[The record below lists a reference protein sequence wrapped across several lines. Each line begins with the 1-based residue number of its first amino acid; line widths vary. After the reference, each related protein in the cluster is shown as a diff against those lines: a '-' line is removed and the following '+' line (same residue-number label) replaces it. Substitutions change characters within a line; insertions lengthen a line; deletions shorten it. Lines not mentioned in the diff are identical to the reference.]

1 MYQKPARGENRR
13 LRFRDHRI
21 SVYRLFRDS
30 RYLPCVKE
38 QLRKLTSDSAVY
50 GVSNILGRFIT
61 FLLVPF
67 YTQFLPQGEY
77 GIVIVMYSFI
87 AFLNGVFTFGL
98 EPAYM
103 RFVTGK
109 SEHERNRVFA
119 TSILFI
125 AAAAV
130 VLMALVML
138 FRSPVQGLLELRPEW
153 NAILPLS
160 LGMIALDAVNVIPF
174 AALRME
180 NRARVFAAVK
190 LTSIVINV
198 ALNVLFIA
206 IMRESIV
213 FIFISGVIASASSTV
228 LLLPFMASR
237 LRAGTDRE
245 LLVRLLAYG
254 LPTMPGAV
262 AIMLIEII
270 DKPIMLKLTDA
281 ATAGVYGTNYK
292 LGIFMMLVV
301 TVFRYAWQPFYLQ
314 LSATDDSE
322 RSAGRAGE
330 KKGGD
335 ESKRL
340 FARVLTYFVLL
351 GAVVVLTL
359 SLFIDELVRIP
370 IPFTDGRRL
379 IHPAYWGGLGIVPII
394 LFSYL
399 WAGIAQ
405 ILNAGLYIEKRTSWI
420 LYATAA
426 GAAVNILINI
436 LFIPLWGMY
445 GGAAATFAAYVVIC
459 LIYAA
464 AGRRIYPI
472 RWEYGRL
479 ARIGLALTAS
489 ALCWYL
495 VPAPDL
501 LGSIAWEVLI
511 LFGFGAILSLSG
523 FFQPAEIRELRA
535 FLSFRR
541 S

>member
-1 MYQKPARGENRR
+1 M
-13 LRFRDHRI
+13 
-21 SVYRLFRDS
+21 
-30 RYLPCVKE
+30 KE
-38 QLRKLTSDSAVY
+38 QLRKLTADSAVY

-67 YTQFLPQGEY
+67 YTQFLPQEEY
-77 GIVIVMYSFI
+77 GIVIVVYSFI

-103 RFVTGK
+103 RFVAGK
-109 SEHERNRVFA
+109 PEQERDRVFA
-119 TSILFI
+119 SSMLFI
-125 AAAAV
+125 AGAAV
-130 VLMALVML
+130 VLGALILL

-153 NAILPLS
+153 NAIVPLS

-180 NRARVFAAVK
+180 NRARRFASVK
-190 LTSIVINV
+190 LISIIINV
-198 ALNVLFIA
+198 TLNVLFIA
-206 IMRESIV
+206 VLRESIV
-213 FIFISGVIASASSTV
+213 YIFISGLIASAGSTL
-228 LLLPFMASR
+228 LLLPTIAER
-237 LRAGTDRE
+237 LRGGADRG
-245 LLVRLLAYG
+245 LLRRLLAYG

-262 AIMLIEII
+262 AIMLVEII

-292 LGIFMMLVV
+292 LGIFMMLIV

-314 LSATDDSE
+314 LSAEGE
-322 RSAGRAGE
+322 RAE
-330 KKGGD
+330 K
-335 ESKRL
+335 SKAL
-340 FARVLTYFVLL
+340 FARILTYFVLL
-351 GAVVVLTL
+351 GAVIVLTL
-359 SLFIDELVRIP
+359 SLFIDDLVRLP
-370 IPFTDGRRL
+370 IPFTDGSRL
-379 IHPAYWGGLGIVPII
+379 IHPAYWSGLGIVPII

-405 ILNAGLYIEKRTSWI
+405 ILNAGLYITKRTRYI

-426 GAAVNILINI
+426 GAAINV
-436 LFIPLWGMY
+436 LTNFLLIPLWGMY
-445 GGAAATFAAYVVIC
+445 GGAAATFAAYFVIAM
-459 LIYAA
+459 IYAA
-464 AGRRIYPI
+464 AGQRIYPI

-479 ARIGLALTAS
+479 ARIGLALAAA

-501 LGSIAWEVLI
+501 LGPIAWELLI
-511 LFGFGAILSLSG
+511 LLGFGVILWGSG

-535 FLSFRR
+535 FLPFRR

>member
-1 MYQKPARGENRR
+1 M
-13 LRFRDHRI
+13 
-21 SVYRLFRDS
+21 
-30 RYLPCVKE
+30 KE
-38 QLRKLTSDSAVY
+38 QLRKLTTDSAVY

-77 GIVIVMYSFI
+77 GIVIVVYSFI

-103 RFVTGK
+103 RFVAGNGAR
-109 SEHERNRVFA
+109 ERNRVFA

-125 AAAAV
+125 AAASVILA
-130 VLMALVML
+130 ALVML
-138 FRSPVQGLLELRPEW
+138 LRTPVQGLLELRPEW
-153 NAILPLS
+153 SAVIPLS

-180 NRARVFAAVK
+180 NRARWFATVK
-190 LTSIVINV
+190 FTSIVINV

-206 IMRESIV
+206 VMRESIV
-213 FIFISGVIASASSTV
+213 FIFISGVIASASSTL
-228 LLLPFMASR
+228 LLLPFMLSR
-237 LRAGTDRE
+237 LRAGTDRT
-245 LLVRLLAYG
+245 LLRRLLGYG

-262 AIMLIEII
+262 AIMLVEII

-314 LSATDDSE
+314 LSAEAD
-322 RSAGRAGE
+322 RAHANSAGRE
-330 KKGGD
+330 KSAA
-335 ESKRL
+335 EAKRL
-340 FARVLTYFVLL
+340 FARVLTYFVLI

-359 SLFIDELVRIP
+359 SLFINELVRIP
-370 IPFTDGRRL
+370 IPLTEGRML

-426 GAAVNILINI
+426 GAAVNIITNLLLI
-436 LFIPLWGMY
+436 PVWGMY
-445 GGAAATFAAYVVIC
+445 GGAAATFAAYFVISM
-459 LIYAA
+459 IYAV

-472 RWEYGRL
+472 SWECGRL
-479 ARIGLALTAS
+479 VRIGVALAAA

-495 VPAPDL
+495 VPAPAL
-501 LGSIAWEVLI
+501 LGPIAWELCI
-511 LFGFGAILSLSG
+511 LLGFGVILSISG
-523 FFQPAEIRELRA
+523 FFQPAEIRELRRL
-535 FLSFRR
+535 FSIRR

>member
-1 MYQKPARGENRR
+1 MNAPASA
-13 LRFRDHRI
+13 
-21 SVYRLFRDS
+21 SVAVSEACPLFRDS
-30 RYLPCVKE
+30 RYLGYVKE
-38 QLRKLTSDSAVY
+38 QLRKLTTDSAVY

-77 GIVIVMYSFI
+77 GIVIVVYSFI

-103 RFVTGK
+103 RFVAGK
-109 SEHERNRVFA
+109 NAQERDRVFA
-119 TSILFI
+119 SSLLFI
-125 AAAAV
+125 AAASVILVAV
-130 VLMALVML
+130 VLL

-180 NRARVFAAVK
+180 NRARWFATVK
-190 LTSIVINV
+190 LTSIIINV

-206 IMRESIV
+206 VLRESIV
-213 FIFISGVIASASSTV
+213 FIFISGVIASASSTL
-228 LLLPFMASR
+228 LLLPVITSR
-237 LRAGTDRE
+237 LRAGADRM
-245 LLVRLLAYG
+245 LLRRLLAYG

-262 AIMLIEII
+262 AIMLVEII

-314 LSATDDSE
+314 LSADDE
-322 RSAGRAGE
+322 HAEETKA
-330 KKGGD
+330 
-335 ESKRL
+335 L

-351 GAVVVLTL
+351 GAVVVLAL
-359 SLFIDELVRIP
+359 SLFIDDLVRIP

-379 IHPAYWGGLGIVPII
+379 IHPAYWGGLGIVPVI

-405 ILNAGLYIEKRTSWI
+405 VLNAGLYIQKRTTYI

-426 GAAVNILINI
+426 GAAVNILTNI
-436 LFIPLWGMY
+436 LLIPVWGMY
-445 GGAAATFAAYVVIC
+445 GGAAATFSAYFVIA
-459 LIYAA
+459 LIYAVA
-464 AGRRIYPI
+464 SSRIYPI
-472 RWEYGRL
+472 AWEYGRL
-479 ARIGLALTAS
+479 ARIGIALAAA

-501 LGSIAWEVLI
+501 LGSIAWEICILI
-511 LFGFGAILSLSG
+511 GFGVILAISG
-523 FFQPAEIRELRA
+523 FFQPSEIRELRA
-535 FLSFRR
+535 LFTFRR